1 MSETGTAQNT
11 RGPGPLRG
19 LSGKVLLLTII
30 FVMIGEVLIFV
41 PSIAN
46 FRITWLKNRV
56 AQAEIAALA
65 VEAAPT
71 RMLSPDLRNEILK
84 GAGVRVVALQK
95 GGTRQLVL
103 RSDVDAMIDAS
114 YDLRTIRWFPAIVDA
129 FTAMAAGDG
138 RVIGITDI
146 PPNMSG
152 ESIQIALDEA
162 PLRAAMF
169 GYALNILILSIIL
182 SILVAGLVFL
192 ALNRVLVRPMQRL
205 TQNML
210 AFAERPEDPTR
221 LIAPSERKD
230 EIGLAER
237 ELHDMQQ
244 QLQTMLQQKS
254 RLAALGLAV
263 SKVSHDLRNMLSSAQ
278 IISDR
283 LSMVEDPTVQKFAP
297 KLIASLDRAITFCVQ
312 TLTYGRAQEAPP
324 QRERCELRPIVE
336 EVVDT
341 AVAQASQRIAL
352 YNNVGHGTIIDA
364 DREHLFRVLTN
375 LVRNA
380 VQAIETS
387 HANDPSSRD
396 GSITIRAWREGSV
409 CCIEIRDNGPG
420 IPEKVRE
427 RLFEAFQSASR
438 AGGTGLGLAIAS
450 ELVRAHGGEIRLAE
464 TGESGTS
471 FVVSVPDHVTELR
484 SGRRGEQP
492 PAAGRSGGA

>member
-1 MSETGTAQNT
+1 
-11 RGPGPLRG
+11 

-30 FVMIGEVLIFV
+30 FVMLGEVLIFV

-95 GGTRQLVL
+95 GDKRQLVL

-114 YDLRTIRWFPAIVDA
+114 YDLRTIKWLPAITDA
-129 FTAMAAGDG
+129 FTTLAAGN
-138 RVIGITDI
+138 RRIVGIIDN

-152 ESIQIALDEA
+152 DTIQVALDEA
-162 PLRAAMF
+162 PLRAAML
-169 GYALNILILSIIL
+169 GYAFNILILSIIL
-182 SILVAGLVFL
+182 SLLVAGLVFL

-205 TQNML
+205 TRNML

-221 LIAPSERKD
+221 MIEPSGRRD

-244 QLQTMLQQKS
+244 QLANMLQQKS

-278 IISDR
+278 LISDR
-283 LSMVEDPTVQKFAP
+283 LAMVEDPTVKKFAP
-297 KLIASLDRAITFCVQ
+297 KLIASLDRAIAFCVQ

-324 QRERCELRPIVE
+324 QRERIPLKPLVN
-336 EVVDT
+336 EVIDA
-341 AVAQASQRIAL
+341 AVVQASERISL
-352 YNNVGHGTIIDA
+352 YNNVAGDVIADA
-364 DREHLFRVLTN
+364 DREQLFRVLTN

-380 VQAIETS
+380 VQAIESTQL
-387 HANDPSSRD
+387 NDPDAPD
-396 GSITIRAWREGSV
+396 GAITLRAWREGAVASLEV
-409 CCIEIRDNGPG
+409 RDNGPG
-420 IPEKVRE
+420 IPEKVQQ

-438 AGGTGLGLAIAS
+438 PGGTGLGLAIAA
-450 ELVRAHGGEIRLAE
+450 ELIRAHGGEIRLAE
-464 TGESGTS
+464 TSPKGTS
-471 FVVSVPDHVTELR
+471 FVVTIPDHVSELR
-484 SGRRGEQP
+484 AGRRGEQR
-492 PAAGRSGGA
+492 AGDAPRRA